1 MKPKMLASRIRALEK
16 CGRTPM
22 LLGGPGIGKTDI
34 VATMDDPEE
43 VECVEII
50 LSQMS
55 PVDMKFPV
63 VNREKEVVEWYPAE
77 ELVREGP
84 TRYFFDEL
92 PNAPLAVQQAGY
104 QIFLKGALG
113 RFKLN
118 RTPMEIKQK
127 DANGKETGV
136 VWTRP
141 MHTVIAAGNRAEDL
155 AFVNP
160 MPSPLRNRMIL
171 LNVDPDFEDWR
182 NWAWESEINNLVVN
196 FLTYTAREHVALDKD
211 ADIDDD
217 IGLLYVF
224 DPKRHSTG
232 QFPTPRTWEFV
243 SDYITVNPEF
253 VLDVETISGMVG
265 EGAATKFTAF
275 VEVAADLPNA
285 EEVIKGNINIEP
297 PSSRQQAGALYA
309 YCGALVA
316 SLLRVKDKDE
326 RLEATGYVADYCV
339 KWWANSEEFAVLTMR
354 DFGRTQSFREIYR
367 KVITTK
373 PWQNFT
379 RTFKDLMVG

>member
-1 MKPKMLASRIRALEK
+1 MKPKMVASRIRALEK

-34 VATMDDPEE
+34 VASMDEPDE

-55 PVDMKFPV
+55 AVDMKFPV

-77 ELVREGP
+77 ELVRPGP

-118 RTPMEIKQK
+118 REMMTTSE
-127 DANGKETGV
+127 GHV
-136 VWTRP
+136 RP

-171 LNVDPDFEDWR
+171 LNVDPDFTDWR
-182 NWAWESEINNLVVN
+182 DWAWESDINSLVIN
-196 FLTYTAREHVALDKD
+196 FLTYTSREHIALDAD
-211 ADIDDD
+211 ADVNEDL
-217 IGLLYVF
+217 GLLYVF

-243 SDYITVNPEF
+243 SDYITTNPEYSQ
-253 VLDVETISGMVG
+253 DAETIAGMVG

-275 VEVAADLPNA
+275 VEVAGQMPDA
-285 EEVIKGNINIEP
+285 EAVIAGNLNIEP
-297 PSSRQQAGALYA
+297 PNPRQKAGALYA

-316 SLLRVKDKDE
+316 TLLRVKDKDE
-326 RLEATGYVADYCV
+326 RLEATGNVADYCV
-339 KWWANSEEFAVLTMR
+339 KWWEKDEEFAVLTMR

-373 PWQNFT
+373 PWQRFT

>member
-1 MKPKMLASRIRALEK
+1 
-16 CGRTPM
+16 M
-22 LLGGPGIGKTDI
+22 LLGGPGIGKTEI
-34 VATMDDPEE
+34 VAGLDDPDEI
-43 VECVEII
+43 ECVEII

-63 VNREKEVVEWYPAE
+63 VNREKQVVEWYPAE
-77 ELVREGP
+77 ELVRKGP

-113 RFKLN
+113 RFKLD
-118 RTPMEIKQK
+118 RTPMTTSKGW
-127 DANGKETGV
+127 N
-136 VWTRP
+136 RP
-141 MHTVIAAGNRAEDL
+141 THTVIAAGNRAEDL

-171 LNVDPDFEDWR
+171 LPVEPDFSDWR
-182 NWAWESEINNLVVN
+182 DWAYESGIMSLVVN
-196 FLTYTAREHVALDKD
+196 FLTFTAREHVAIDKD
-211 ADIDDD
+211 ADIDTDL
-217 IGLLYVF
+217 GLLYVF

-243 SDYITVNPEF
+243 SDYIRENPDMTQDTDT
-253 VLDVETISGMVG
+253 LSGMVG

-275 VEVAADLPNA
+275 VEVANELPNA
-285 EEVIKGNINIEP
+285 EDVISGKLNIEP
-297 PSSRQQAGALYA
+297 PSAKRKAGALYA

-326 RLEATGYVADYCV
+326 RVVATGNVAEYCV
-339 KWWANSEEFAVLTMR
+339 KWWKDDEEFAVLTMR
-354 DFGRTQSFREIYR
+354 DFGRTKMFRDIYR

-373 PWQNFT
+373 PWQKFT

>member
-1 MKPKMLASRIRALEK
+1 MKPKIVASRIRALEK

-22 LLGGPGIGKTDI
+22 LLGGPGIGKTEI
-34 VATMDDPEE
+34 VNGLCVEDEI
-43 VECVEII
+43 ECVEII

-55 PVDMKFPV
+55 AVDMKFPV
-63 VNREKEVVEWYPAE
+63 VNRDRGVVEWYPAE

-84 TRYFFDEL
+84 CRYFFDEL

-113 RFKLN
+113 RFKLDKS
-118 RTPMEIKQK
+118 PMTTK
-127 DANGKETGV
+127 GGH
-136 VWTRP
+136 TRP

-160 MPSPLRNRMIL
+160 MPSPLRNRMVL
-171 LNVDPDFEDWR
+171 LGVTPDFTDWR
-182 NWAWESEINNLVVN
+182 DWAWESEIASIVIN
-196 FLTYTAREHVALDKD
+196 FLTYAAREHVAIDKD
-211 ADIDDD
+211 ADVDADL
-217 IGLLYVF
+217 GLLYVF

-243 SDYITVNPEF
+243 SDYVKANPE
-253 VLDVETISGMVG
+253 LATDSETISGMVG

-275 VEVAADLPNA
+275 VEVADQLPNA
-285 EEVIKGNINIEP
+285 EEIIAGNINIEP
-297 PSSRQQAGALYA
+297 PNAKRQAGALYA

-316 SLLRVKDKDE
+316 SLLRVKDKDQ
-326 RLEATGYVADYCV
+326 RLEATGHVAEYCV
-339 KWWANSEEFAVLTMR
+339 KWWSNDEEFAVLTMR
-354 DFGRTQSFREIYR
+354 DFGRTQYFREIYR

-373 PWQNFT
+373 PWQKFT
-379 RTFKDLMVG
+379 QTFKDLMVG